1 MKLNT
6 LLAELER
13 LPHDGRMRRMSELG
27 QAARADAGAAQLV
40 DELAASESMYERM
53 LALQSCQGSG
63 DGALA
68 LRMLEDASATIR
80 RRARRLVLKL
90 GTHEQL
96 LAARAILMRGKPG
109 VLDRLAG
116 QALGDAELVALV
128 AAGQAQMAP
137 EEWARLAR
145 LQPQFAADALL
156 AQVQAAP
163 QPDAHLARCMAA
175 ALHPLGRLAPDVG
188 LALAHGALAAGYTD
202 LPLAVL
208 AQARPNQVAELIAA
222 RGSAFGL
229 DIVDLALQV
238 DGERLAALL
247 RQSSLPY
254 QRHLPHLFARLAPA
268 QRRIAYEAASLLWR
282 GDDGSLPATVVGGLP
297 ADLREPE
304 ARRNMAL
311 PALLPKPLERLAYA
325 AFLPWPEAQAALAP
339 HLGSP
344 EPDVRTA
351 ALTALVGVTRYYPDH
366 LADLLQVANAR
377 RNEQDPVRVA
387 MIQALAALPP
397 SRWRV
402 EHLEALGQ
410 VIRAA
415 LDARDCSPGT
425 ANWAARLVLRLLPF
439 HPGWAAPWLATL
451 SRERGVV
458 LGGGLRGLLAPA
470 EVRAIAPAL
479 LPVLLAWEPR
489 EREQA
494 IFQAARMFKQRLEL
508 FPELVALLERLVGDK
523 RGWVAAQALGIIAQ
537 YLPKRLPQLVPEL
550 LVSDPSWVT
559 QPVVYQFLHRRRQD
573 LLAPFL
579 GQQAYKGRFATGK
592 TRFVLP
598 LMDGFFRWTPGQQ
611 REFAK
616 VLTELIDDKQR
627 DTPALFM
634 AAHQLAALPMVP
646 PDALIA
652 LASLANPRQALRDT
666 ALLALA
672 RRDTGDGTPA
682 LLDAMGD
689 ERARVAI
696 YALRPAMLAL
706 PPPRA
711 LPLLLGVPLAK
722 VTVAK
727 EVVRLIGEL
736 PTDEAF
742 AALLAFDR
750 REGLHRDVR
759 VALLRAL
766 WDHLGREEAWQV
778 LERAATAE
786 PALAASLADIP
797 DLRLAPEGRRRLA
810 ALLAALL
817 AHPDAQVRAA
827 ALGRCAHM
835 PVSDPE
841 QALFAPLLAL
851 AASPIPSEWRAAVPA
866 ALATYAQHQPDLA
879 GKLARH
885 VLPHRQA
892 LVLLVDW
899 FACKGSFEP
908 TKAAASAVL
917 AALAEDPLAVQQQVI
932 LSAAVLNRNEFV
944 QHVRRL
950 AATGQLHA
958 DALVACA
965 NALVGY
971 AHAWKPTRF
980 AAIEAALAEEPD
992 AALRRVALAALVAHA
1007 ACAGWSAPL
1016 RERLAVYRA
1025 DPAPLVAAAAQFVFP
1040 PDA

>member
-1 MKLNT
+1 MKRDR
-6 LLAELER
+6 LLAELEGM
-13 LPHDGRMRRMSELG
+13 PHGGRMRRMSELG
-27 QAARADAGAAQLV
+27 QSARADAGAASLI
-40 DELAASESMYERM
+40 DALAASESMYERM

-63 DGALA
+63 DAALA

-80 RRARRLVLKL
+80 QRARRLVLKL
-90 GTHEQL
+90 GTREQL
-96 LAARAILMRGKPG
+96 QAARATLTRRKLG
-109 VLDRLAG
+109 VLDSMAG
-116 QALGDAELVALV
+116 PALGDAELVALV

-145 LQPQFAADALL
+145 LQPQLAADTLL
-156 AQVQAAP
+156 AQVQAAGR
-163 QPDAHLARCMAA
+163 PDAHLARCIAA
-175 ALHPLGRLAPDVG
+175 ALPPLGRLAPDVG
-188 LALAHGALAAGYTD
+188 LALAHGALAAGYHD
-202 LPLAVL
+202 LPLATL
-208 AQARPNQVAELIAA
+208 AKARPNHVAEIIAA
-222 RGSAFGL
+222 QGTAFGL
-229 DIVDLALQV
+229 DIVDLALRV

-247 RQSSLPY
+247 RQSALPY
-254 QRHLPHLFARLAPA
+254 QRNLPHLLARLAPA
-268 QRRIAYEAASLLWR
+268 QRRIAYEAAGLLWR
-282 GDDGSLPATVVGGLP
+282 DDDGSLPADVVACLP
-297 ADLREPE
+297 TDLREPE

-311 PALLPKPLERLAYA
+311 PALLPKPQERLAYA
-325 AFLPWPEAQAALAP
+325 AFLPWDEAHAALAP

-344 EPDVRTA
+344 DPDVRMA
-351 ALTALVGVTRYYPDH
+351 ALIALVGVARYYPAH
-366 LADLLQVANAR
+366 LADVLRVANAR

-387 MIQALAALPP
+387 MIQTLAGLPP
-397 SRWRV
+397 SRWR
-402 EHLEALGQ
+402 EGHLEALGQ

-415 LDARDCSPGT
+415 LDARDCSQGT
-425 ANWAARLVLRLLPF
+425 ANWAARLALGLLPF
-439 HPGWAAPWLATL
+439 HPAWAAPWLATL
-451 SRERGVV
+451 SRERGVA
-458 LGGGLRGLLAPA
+458 LGHGLRRLLTPP

-489 EREQA
+489 EREHA
-494 IFQAARMFKQRLEL
+494 IFQAAHMFRQRLDL
-508 FPELVALLERLVGDK
+508 FPELDAMLVRLVGDK

-537 YLPKRLPQLVPEL
+537 YLPERLPKLVPEL
-550 LVSDPSWVT
+550 LASDPSWVT
-559 QPVVYQFLHRRRQD
+559 QRVVFEFLHRRRQD

-598 LMDGFFRWTPGQQ
+598 LMDGFFRWTPAQQ
-611 REFAK
+611 RAFAK
-616 VLTELIDDKQR
+616 VLGQLIGDDQR
-627 DTPALFM
+627 DTPALFI

-646 PDALIA
+646 PDTLIA
-652 LASLANPRQALRDT
+652 LAALDNPRQALRDT

-672 RRDTGDGTPA
+672 RRDTGDGTLA
-682 LLDAMGD
+682 LLEAMGD

-696 YALRPAMLAL
+696 YALRRAMLAL
-706 PPPRA
+706 PPERA
-711 LPLLLGVPLAK
+711 LPMLLAVPLAK

-727 EVVRLIGEL
+727 EVVRLIGEM
-736 PTDEAF
+736 PTDAAF

-766 WDHLGREEAWQV
+766 WGHLGREEAWQV

-797 DLRLAPEGRRRLA
+797 DYRLAPEGRRRLA
-810 ALLAALL
+810 ALLAVLL

-827 ALGRCAHM
+827 ALGRCAYR

-851 AASPIPSEWRAAVPA
+851 AASPIPSEWQAAVPA
-866 ALATYAQHQPDLA
+866 ALAIYARYQPDLA
-879 GKLARH
+879 GQLARH
-885 VLPHRQA
+885 VLPRRQA
-892 LVLLVDW
+892 LVALVDW
-899 FACKGSFEP
+899 FARKGAFDP
-908 TKAAASAVL
+908 TQAAARAVL
-917 AALAEDPLAVQQQVI
+917 AVLAEDPLAVQQQAT
-932 LSAAVLNRNEFV
+932 LAAAVLPADEFV
-944 QHVRRL
+944 QHMRRL
-950 AATGQLHA
+950 VASGQLHA

-965 NALVGY
+965 DTLVDKAY
-971 AHAWKPTRF
+971 EWRSERF

-1016 RERLAVYRA
+1016 RERLAAYRA